1 MSSTLTIADPE
12 SLRHLSGLPEDVLTL
27 QTNGFRRTQHAARS
41 AVADGEIAV
50 FTGRAG
56 LGKTFAVDH
65 AVRSFDMPWIWV
77 QVGPNPTSKEV
88 TSLLLK
94 AVYGSFQTAPQYELT
109 DMLVEELVSE
119 PRIVVLD
126 DAQNLSRDGL
136 HQIRLVHDMGRSA
149 FPLFFVGGE
158 GCADLLASDPQLAD
172 RVGGWVRFNPIPD
185 DKVVPLLCEYHPFF
199 EASDPDL
206 LTKVNDTYAKGV
218 LRRWARL
225 LKTAMPLAANT
236 KNPEKLTLP
245 VVQAVLAMLQRDPN
259 LS

>member
-1 MSSTLTIADPE
+1 MSPAKSDLSADG
-12 SLRHLSGLPEDVLTL
+12 LRHLTGLADVPVLETV
-27 QTNGFRRTQHAARS
+27 GFRTAQHVARW

-50 FTGRAG
+50 FTGKAG

-77 QVGPNPTSKEV
+77 QVRPNPTPKEV

-94 AVYGSFQTAPQYELT
+94 KVYGSFQTAEQYVLT
-109 DMLVEELVSE
+109 DMLVDELVSE
-119 PRIVVLD
+119 PRIVVVD
-126 DAQNLSRDGL
+126 EAQNLSRDGL
-136 HQIRLVHDMGRSA
+136 NQIRAVHDIGRST

-158 GCADLLASDPQLAD
+158 GCADFLASDPQLAD

-199 EASDPDL
+199 AASDPDL
-206 LTKVNDTYAKGV
+206 LLDVNHAYARGV

-225 LKTAMPLAANT
+225 LKTSLPLAANT
-236 KNPEKLTLP
+236 DTPDRLSLP
-245 VVQAVLAMLQRDPN
+245 VVQAVLARLQREPN